1 MWRFIF
7 ASSANTE
14 PQMSQILLLK
24 HPIHCTDFFPL
35 HQFFLTHQFFSL
47 HQFVLHCTDFF
58 FTAPIFSV
66 QLSCIGQRRGLAGR
80 GFPLRKECGMS
91 NIKFS
96 NLPPRPFMKGSF
108 LSPNSKY
115 ERTTWCW
122 KTIKIIVGWPT
133 PLLSC
138 TPAQEVGHH
147 VPHLWKRSFYN
158 KISSANQ
165 IIIDKGSWY

>member
-1 MWRFIF
+1 MYRLIF
-7 ASSANTE
+7 ASSANTA

-24 HPIHCTDFFPL
+24 RLI
-35 HQFFLTHQFFSL
+35 
-47 HQFVLHCTDFF
+47 HCTDFF
-58 FTAPIFSV
+58 FTAPFLSLHWFFSLHRFFFTAPIF
-66 QLSCIGQRRGLAGR
+66 LSLHRFFFSTIILHWPGERTCWQ

-122 KTIKIIVGWPT
+122 KRIKMIIGWPT

-138 TPAQEVGHH
+138 RL
-147 VPHLWKRSFYN
+147 VPHLRKRGF
-158 KISSANQ
+158 SSANLQ
-165 IIIDKGSWY
+165 RILIFLRGEH